1 MNPILFWALATIS
14 VVSALFV
21 VAKRSPLASA
31 LALALCLSSLAG
43 IFGGLSAPFL
53 FIIQILVYAG
63 AVIVLIVFV
72 IMLLNLR
79 KEELQAQA
87 IQKGKFWISALLCAV
102 AALLLLRVTAGASP
116 GRPAAGVPDE
126 FGTIEHIGVE
136 LITRYA
142 LQVEVVAVILL
153 VGILGAVVLAKRGE

>member
-1 MNPILFWALATIS
+1 MNPILFWLLAAIS
-14 VVSALFV
+14 VISALFV

-31 LALALCLSSLAG
+31 LALAICLASLAG
-43 IFGGLSAPFL
+43 LFAGLVAPFL

-79 KEELQAQA
+79 KEELRAQA
-87 IQKGKFWISALLCAV
+87 IQRGKFGAGAVLCAL
-102 AALLLLRVTAGASP
+102 AALLLLRVTAGAAT
-116 GRPAAGVPDE
+116 GRTARVPED
-126 FGTIEHIGVE
+126 FGTIEHIADVLVSKYVLPLE
-136 LITRYA
+136 I
-142 LQVEVVAVILL
+142 VAVILL